1 MGYLDSE
8 KYHDGNKIRYR
19 VMERGGY
26 PLMDRSCVGSYFSPS
41 VFIGGTILTG
51 TMTSQNRS
59 DLGEI
64 ESIPHVAGRLTF

>member
-1 MGYLDSE
+1 
-8 KYHDGNKIRYR
+8 
-19 VMERGGY
+19 MESGGY